1 MLLCCLRRD
10 VEVSCHTLRRRLP
23 PLTNNCA
30 AYQRPVSS
38 TLHGPS
44 QLSVL
49 HRRSNGSQH
58 TVTEKGGNIPPWGG
72 MQQLFHPHVT
82 KGGEKGGKLIFS
94 TLTWPKVEKMVE
106 SSYFPPWHGGKIP
119 PWGGMHQLFHPHVT
133 KGGEK
138 GGKLLFSTLT
148 WPKVEEMVESS

>member
-58 TVTEKGGNIPPWGG
+58 A
-72 MQQLFHPHVT
+72 
-82 KGGEKGGKLIFS
+82 IFWSQILAQNCHFCLLSLHS
-94 TLTWPKVEKMVE
+94 TLPLRR
-106 SSYFPPWHGGKIP
+106 FPSEYCHDVWYRKLEWRGYPTVKKIEDIFISFDRIHERNRQTDTQTQTP
-119 PWGGMHQLFHPHVT
+119 HDGMSRACIVSRD
-133 KGGEK
+133 K
-138 GGKLLFSTLT
+138 S
-148 WPKVEEMVESS
+148 